1 MTRFVF
7 VPLLAFAFTVP
18 AAAYVFLHRQSS
30 PPICFDTGNAVY
42 RIASAGSADVTV
54 RVEENPAHPDLRV
67 QIIDD
72 PLVADFVLVDDG
84 PGTCPYAPRSL
95 RVVGERESAQ
105 LTVGLSRAPAD
116 YKAYV
121 NSGRF
126 SQSQAAAIFAVE
138 WKAGRDRLASAR

>member
-7 VPLLAFAFTVP
+7 VPLLAFAIAAP
-18 AAAYVFLHRQSS
+18 AAAYVLLRGQSS
-30 PPICFDTGNAVY
+30 SPICFDMGNAAY
-42 RIASAGSADVTV
+42 RIVSAGSADVTV

-84 PGTCPYAPRSL
+84 PGTCPHAPRSL
-95 RVVGERESAQ
+95 RVAGERDAAQ

-116 YKAYV
+116 YKVYV
-121 NSGRF
+121 NSVRF
-126 SQSQAAAIFAVE
+126 SQSQAAAIFGAN